1 MGIIEPRSSFH
12 VRFMVHERKDPDDLF
27 INICDKDVYA
37 YFPFSDEGSGRKTCY
52 SHIGQ
57 HSTCTVGY
65 IFNSRVAKIEEYND
79 LYEEMSKMGFDL
91 RISRNNLLSL
101 TDVIDKK
108 IAIRCNTQEEAHRLL
123 IEIGKANYSEIFKTD
138 RAGLKD
144 SFNVF
149 YSSWDV
155 EKPDTCYSFLS
166 QETTYEDK
174 LSYCNSKWYK
184 NKGYMIVDSKLIIS

>member
-123 IEIGKANYSEIFKTD
+123 IEIGKAN
-138 RAGLKD
+138 
-144 SFNVF
+144 
-149 YSSWDV
+149 
-155 EKPDTCYSFLS
+155 
-166 QETTYEDK
+166 
-174 LSYCNSKWYK
+174 
-184 NKGYMIVDSKLIIS
+184 